1 MRLLLVSLF
10 LLMMV
15 ALGGLHSG
23 LPEDLG
29 ARAALVFGFLMLS
42 GFVVGELAAKR
53 QIPRITG
60 YLLAGM
66 ACGPSLLA
74 LVDREVIEHLRL
86 VDDLALALIAFTAGA
101 ELKISRLRAR
111 ARSIASIT
119 LVQTTLVFLAVTAAL
134 WLMRPW
140 MTFCAGLS
148 TPQFLSIAAVLALI
162 AAAKS
167 PATTV
172 AVIVEARA
180 QGELTD
186 TVLGVTVVKDIV
198 ILAGFSLIMS
208 AATPHFGAGGTQ
220 NVPSV
225 GWLLVEVLLSLSA
238 GAAFGT
244 LMILY
249 LHFVARQRMLF
260 IISSAFLT
268 IHLSRTFHLDYML
281 VAVAAGLTVS
291 NFSLQGKTFLSGLE
305 SASGPVFLVFFC
317 LAGAGLN
324 LTGLLSVWNIGLA
337 YIFLRTI
344 LTWAG
349 TLAGAMIAGDGAN
362 VRRYAWTG
370 FLGQAGVSLGL
381 ATIARKTFGEQGDY
395 VADLVI
401 GAIVINQLIGPVAFR
416 WALLKS
422 GEGKRETQN

>member
-1 MRLLLVSLF
+1 MLVSLF
-10 LLMMV
+10 FLVMV

-23 LPEDLG
+23 LPDDVG

-101 ELKISRLRAR
+101 ELKASRLRAR
-111 ARSIASIT
+111 ARSIGTIT
-119 LVQTTLVFLAVTAAL
+119 IVQTGLVFVAVTASL

-140 MTFCAGLS
+140 MTFCADLDQAQYLS
-148 TPQFLSIAAVLALI
+148 VAAILGLI

-167 PATTV
+167 PSTTV

-180 QGELTD
+180 KGDMTD

-208 AATPHFGAGGTQ
+208 AAMPHFAAGDQPG
-220 NVPSV
+220 VPTIWWV
-225 GWLLVEVLLSLSA
+225 LVEVLLSLGA
-238 GAAFGT
+238 GAVFGM
-244 LMILY
+244 LMVLY
-249 LHFVARQRMLF
+249 LRFVGRQRMLF
-260 IISSAFLT
+260 VVACAFIT
-268 IHLSRTFHLDYML
+268 IHLSRTFHLDHLL
-281 VAVAAGLTVS
+281 VAVAVGFTVS
-291 NFSLQGKTFLSGLE
+291 NFSRQGESFLHGLE
-305 SASGPVFLVFFC
+305 SASGPIFLIFFC
-317 LAGAGLN
+317 MAGAGLN
-324 LTGLLSVWNIGLA
+324 LAGLFSVWHIALL
-337 YIFLRTI
+337 YIFLRT
-344 LTWAG
+344 LFTWAG
-349 TLAGAMIAGDGAN
+349 TAAGAALAREGPKI
-362 VRRYAWTG
+362 RRYAWTG
-370 FLGQAGVSLGL
+370 FIGQAGVSLGL
-381 ATIARKTFGEQGDY
+381 ATIARKAFGEPGVY
-395 VADLVI
+395 VADLVV
-401 GAIVINQLIGPVAFR
+401 GAIVVNQIFGPVAFR

-422 GEGKRETQN
+422 GEGKKEA